1 MANGADIAKA
11 YVQIIPSADG
21 IKGQLTELM
30 GGEAEKA
37 GKSSGGK
44 LGKALGKGFAAA
56 ATGLATGTAAMG
68 AAFAA
73 ATTQT
78 AAYGDNIDKMS
89 QKLGLSSTSF
99 QRWDYVLSQSGAD
112 INSMGTGLKTLTN
125 KLDDAKNGSSSAQE
139 MFAKLGLSMDD
150 LNNMSREEVF
160 ENVIYGF
167 QGMAD
172 STERAA
178 LANDIFGK
186 SGQELTPLF
195 NTSIEDTKAM
205 IAATEE
211 YGMVMSED
219 AVKASANF
227 TDSLDTLKRTF
238 GGLKNNLMTDF
249 MPSITS
255 VMDGLTKLMSGDS
268 SGINDIKNGISAFI
282 KHISDAAPQI
292 FSAGA
297 EILVS
302 LAQAIVDN
310 LPMLLQAAVQAI
322 KTIAEGL
329 LSPENIEALIQAAI
343 EITIALMEG
352 MVDALPLI
360 IDATVTLI
368 SAICEKL
375 GDPDTINR
383 LLVAAWEI
391 IKALAKGLWDALP
404 QVVTAIGNVLN
415 GLLTVIRQKLG
426 EFLAKGKELVGKIG
440 EGIRNAAANAAQWG
454 RSVLDKIISG
464 IRNALST
471 ALSIG
476 RNIVEGI
483 WNGISNG
490 LGWIKNKI
498 TGWVGNVMSF
508 LKSLFGIKSPSTW
521 ARDEIGFNIAAGV
534 GVGFEDG
541 MKDVEK
547 AMQASIPTVGDL
559 MGNTN
564 FAGAYNYGNLA
575 PAYNYGGVTIQI
587 LGREKDAEQLAI
599 ELQNALVRRA
609 AVWA

>member
-11 YVQIIPSADG
+11 YVQIIPSSDG

-89 QKLGLSSTSF
+89 QKLGLSTTSF
-99 QRWDYVLSQSGAD
+99 QQWDYVLSQSGAD

-178 LANDIFGK
+178 LANDIFGR

-195 NTSIEDTKAM
+195 NTSVEDTKAM

-255 VMDGLTKLMSGDS
+255 VMDGLTALLSGDE
-268 SGINDIKNGISAFI
+268 SGIGQITDGINSFIDTMSANMPTI
-282 KHISDAAPQI
+282 ME
-292 FSAGA
+292 AGA
-297 EILVS
+297 EILNAIVTGIVENLPTLLES
-302 LAQAIVDN
+302 GMGALDTIVQGLIENLPALIEAALQVILALAQGIADN
-310 LPMLLQAAVQAI
+310 LPELIPTIVDVVLQIVDTLTQPD
-322 KTIAEGL
+322 T
-329 LSPENIEALIQAAI
+329 LSNLIDASI
-343 EITIALMEG
+343 EIIIALADG
-352 MVDALPLI
+352 LIDALP
-360 IDATVTLI
+360 
-368 SAICEKL
+368 
-375 GDPDTINR
+375 R
-383 LLVAAWEI
+383 LLEKAPEI
-391 IKALAKGLWDALP
+391 VGNLVDAIIENAPKLLKSAFELIK
-404 QVVTAIGNVLN
+404 
-415 GLLTVIRQKLG
+415 KL
-426 EFLAKGKELVGKIG
+426 G
-440 EGIRNAAANAAQWG
+440 EGIRDNFHLIVQKG
-454 RSVLDKIISG
+454 GEIVKKVISG
-464 IRNALST
+464 VGEAISKLWDT
-471 ALSIG
+471 G
-476 RNIVEGI
+476 KDIVKGI
-483 WNGISNG
+483 WKGISDNFE
-490 LGWIKNKI
+490 WIKEKI
-498 TGWVGNVMSF
+498 AGWVGNVVSF
-508 LKSLFGIKSPSTW
+508 IKNLFGIKSPSKVM
-521 ARDEIGFNIAAGV
+521 RDEVGKNLALGIGIGFQN
-534 GVGFEDG
+534 E

-564 FAGAYNYGNLA
+564 FAGAYNYGSLA

-587 LGREKDAEQLAI
+587 LGREKDAEQLAV

>member
-56 ATGLATGTAAMG
+56 ATGLATGTAAMT
-68 AAFAA
+68 AAFVSASGEVA
-73 ATTQT
+73 E
-78 AAYGDNIDKMS
+78 YGDHIDKMS
-89 QKLGLSSTSF
+89 QKMGISAEAYQEWDAILQHSGTNIDSMQRGMMTLSKAAESGSDAFEALGI
-99 QRWDYVLSQSGAD
+99 SQEQIA
-112 INSMGTGLKTLTN
+112 SMSQEELF
-125 KLDDAKNGSSSAQE
+125 SATIT
-139 MFAKLGLSMDD
+139 AL
-150 LNNMSREEVF
+150 
-160 ENVIYGF
+160 
-167 QGMAD
+167 QGMEEG
-172 STERAA
+172 TERTA
-178 LANDIFGK
+178 LASQLLGGSAK
-186 SGQELTPLF
+186 ELGALL
-195 NTSIEDTKAM
+195 NTSAEDTEAM
-205 IAATEE
+205 RQRVHEL
-211 YGMVMSED
+211 GGVMSNE
-219 AVKASANF
+219 AVKAAAAYQ
-227 TDSLDTLKRTF
+227 DSLQDMKTALT
-238 GGLKNNLMTDF
+238 GAKNSIMADFLPAMT
-249 MPSITS
+249 T
-255 VMDGLTKLMSGDS
+255 VMDGLTAIFSGDS
-268 SGINDIKNGISAFI
+268 SGLEKVKAGIKEFANQIAS
-282 KHISDAAPQI
+282 AAPEI
-292 FSAGA
+292 MTAGA

-302 LAQAIVDN
+302 LTEAIVAN
-310 LPMLLQAAVQAI
+310 LPVLLDAAISAI
-322 KTIAEGL
+322 ETIVTGL
-329 LSPENIEALIQAAI
+329 LTPENIGLLIDAALSII
-343 EITIALMEG
+343 MALMNG

-360 IDATVTLI
+360 IQAAVTLI
-368 SAICEKL
+368 TTLCQKL
-375 GDPDTINR
+375 GDPDTINQ
-383 LLVAAWEI
+383 LLAASWEI
-391 IKALAKGLWDALP
+391 IKALAKGLWDAFP
-404 QVVTAIGNVLN
+404 QVMNAIGNVLN
-415 GLLTVIRQKLG
+415 GLLTVIKQKLG

-440 EGIRNAAANAAQWG
+440 EGIRKAAENAAQWG

-534 GVGFEDG
+534 GLGFEDG

-564 FAGAYNYGNLA
+564 FAGAYNYGSLA